1 MIHLLFHISIRQYQR
16 LVFFALFCLS
26 IITTGCSDD
35 PTGSSGDD
43 WTIKSY
49 SYEVTNSFPH
59 DPAAFTQGLVF
70 ENDTLYEGTGRYGLS
85 DIRKVILESGQ
96 VVFSR
101 DLDGQYFGEGIT
113 IFGENLYQLTWRS
126 KIGFVYNA
134 DNFALTDQYSYNT
147 EGWGL
152 THNDT
157 ELIMSDGSSTIYFRD
172 PVSFAIKRIIS
183 VRDKEGSVSS
193 LNELEYIDDII
204 YANVWLTDKIVMIDP
219 TDGKIIGVIDL
230 TGILAPEERS
240 GNEDVLNG
248 IAWDRPGQRLFVTGK
263 LWPKLY
269 EIELILQ

>member
-1 MIHLLFHISIRQYQR
+1 MTHLLFQISIRQYQR
-16 LVFFALFCLS
+16 LVFFALFSLS
-26 IITTGCSDD
+26 IIITGCSED

-85 DIRKVILESGQ
+85 DIREVILESGQ

-126 KIGFVYNA
+126 KIGFVYNV
-134 DNFALTDQYSYNT
+134 DNFALTDQFSYNT

-172 PVSFAIKRIIS
+172 PVSFAIKRTIS
-183 VRDKEGSVSS
+183 VRDKDGSVSS

-219 TDGKIIGVIDL
+219 ADGKIIGVIDL
-230 TGILAPEERS
+230 SGLLAPEDMT

-248 IAWDRPGQRLFVTGK
+248 IAWDRSGQRLFVTGK

-269 EIELILQ
+269 EIELVLQ

>member
-1 MIHLLFHISIRQYQR
+1 MTDLRFYETKRQYQK

-26 IITTGCSDD
+26 IIVTGCSED

-49 SYEVTNSFPH
+49 RYEVINSFPH
-59 DPAAFTQGLVF
+59 DPDAFTQGLVF
-70 ENDTLYEGTGRYGLS
+70 ENDTLFEGTGRYGLS

-134 DNFALTDQYSYNT
+134 DNFALTGQYSYNT

-172 PVSFAIKRIIS
+172 PVSFAIIRTIS
-183 VRDKEGSVSS
+183 VRDKEGSVSA

-219 TDGKIIGVIDL
+219 VDGKIVGIIDL
-230 TGILAPEERS
+230 SGLLAPEDITGS
-240 GNEDVLNG
+240 EDVLNG
-248 IAWDRPGQRLFVTGK
+248 IAWDKSGQRLFVTGK

-269 EIELILQ
+269 EIVLILK